1 MAQEDNAQETD
12 QVKQTLKQWIAL
24 DDQER
29 ELRKQIKNIKDQ
41 KNRNSEDILR
51 FMRDNQ
57 VDNFAIE
64 GKGGLARSVRTSRPA
79 LRRETIR
86 TQLLLQFADQPQRVA
101 EVLRSIEGEP
111 SAAGTGRELLVRH
124 IPREKKI
131 SLA

>member
-1 MAQEDNAQETD
+1 MAQEDAQETD
-12 QVKQTLKQWIAL
+12 KVKDILKNWISY

-29 ELRKQIKNIKDQ
+29 ELRKQIKELKDK
-41 KNRNSEDILR
+41 KNKGAEDILKY
-51 FMRDNQ
+51 MRDNQ

-64 GKGGLARSVRTSRPA
+64 GKGGLSRSVRSSRPA
-79 LRRETIR
+79 LRRDTIR

-101 EVLRSIEGEP
+101 DVLRAIEGAP
-111 SAAGTGRELLVRH
+111 DSTGTGRELLVRH